1 MHVRRALLITAA
13 LLLAIAIA
21 VLWRLN
27 HLDEAGIAADAP
39 PLRPTAAQIE
49 RGAYLARAGNCAA
62 CHTAR
67 GGEPYA
73 GGRGIE
79 TPFGTVF
86 AGNLTPDVQ
95 TGIGRWS
102 ADEFW
107 RALHN
112 GRSRDGR
119 FLYPAFPYPE
129 FTRIKREDADA
140 IFAFLQSLPAAQQ
153 PSRPHALRFP
163 YDNPLALVIWRA
175 LYFRPTTFADDPT
188 HDAAWNRGAYLVRGL
203 GHCNACHASRNL
215 LGATLSGVELGGG
228 LIPMQN
234 WYAPSLASPLE
245 AGVADWNDEQVIAL
259 LKHGVSPRGSVLG
272 PMAEVVFRSTQ
283 HLNDADLHAMA
294 TFLRAVPPAAPAAST
309 PTGETVAPAAADSD
323 VMRSGER
330 IYATNCAGCH
340 GDHGEG
346 AVTPAGAPAYPT
358 LAGNRAVTMDPPANL
373 IRVVA
378 TGGFAPT
385 TTGNPQPFGMPPF
398 SQALSDAEVAA
409 VITYIRGSFG
419 NRAGEVTLVTLQQFR
434 GGMRD

>member
-13 LLLAIAIA
+13 LLLAIGSAM
-21 VLWRLN
+21 LWRLN
-27 HLDEAGIAADAP
+27 HLDEAAIGADAP
-39 PLRPTAAQIE
+39 PLRPTAALIE

-67 GGEPYA
+67 GGEAYA

-95 TGIGRWS
+95 TGLGRWN

-107 RALHN
+107 RAMHN

-119 FLYPAFPYPE
+119 FLYPAFPYPDY
-129 FTRIKREDADA
+129 TRIRREDADA
-140 IFAFLQSLPAAQQ
+140 LFAFLQSLPAAAQ
-153 PSRPHALRFP
+153 PARPHALRFP
-163 YDNPLALVIWRA
+163 YDNPLSLAIWRA
-175 LYFRPTTFADDPT
+175 LYFRPATFADDPAR
-188 HDAAWNRGAYLVRGL
+188 DAAWNRGAYLVRGL

-215 LGATLSGVELGGG
+215 LGATASGVELGGG

-245 AGVADWNDEQVIAL
+245 AGVADWTDEQVIAL
-259 LKHGVSPRGSVLG
+259 LKHGISPRGSALG

-283 HLNDADLHAMA
+283 HLNDGDLHAMA
-294 TFLRAVPPAAPAAST
+294 TFLRAVPPAAPAASAAASET
-309 PTGETVAPAAADSD
+309 PAPAAADSD
-323 VMRSGER
+323 AMRSGER

-346 AVTPAGAPAYPT
+346 AVTPGGAPAYPA

-373 IRVVA
+373 IHVVA

-385 TTGNPQPFGMPPF
+385 TAGNPQPFGMPPF
-398 SQALSDAEVAA
+398 SQVLSDAELAA

-419 NRAGEVTLVTLQQFR
+419 NRAGEVTLVNLQRYRLSARQ
-434 GGMRD
+434 